1 MKRFTGRNDEEQVGI
16 GISSGEEQ
24 YETPYLYVNPY
35 TFNKQ
40 VIESKLLIGIWQTKG
55 WNGINE

>member
-1 MKRFTGRNDEEQVGI
+1 MIEQVGI